1 MRTEWLDPFDREK
14 DLTGAVLRRRHEA
27 AYTFA
32 RDFVAE
38 GESYVVDVA
47 CGVGYGSR
55 ILSDAGA
62 YYVGLDRA
70 SDALR
75 KAERLRD
82 SPGTFMAAN
91 AIGGVPVESNCAD
104 LVLAFQ
110 IIEHIPPRVT
120 DRFLDELSRICKT
133 DGHIIFTTPNRRHRL
148 LPLQPPWNP
157 YHEREF
163 DRKGLAELL
172 NGRFS
177 DVSLLGLRA
186 VDDVE
191 KLELA
196 RVRQDPLEVYTR
208 PLRSLVPRSIRRWI
222 RRHSSMGT
230 RDDEEPDE
238 GMTADQVSVTQF
250 WVEEDSAG
258 EGLDLVAVCHP

>member
-1 MRTEWLDPFDREK
+1 MRTEWLDPFVQGK
-14 DLTGAVLRRRHEA
+14 DLTEVVLRRRHEA

-32 RDFVAE
+32 RDFVTG
-38 GESYVVDVA
+38 GESYVVDIA

-82 SPGTFMAAN
+82 GPGTFMAAD
-91 AIGGVPVESNCAD
+91 AIGGVPVESSCTD

-110 IIEHIPPRVT
+110 IIEHIPTGVT
-120 DRFLDELSRICKT
+120 DQFLDELSRICKS
-133 DGHIIFTTPNRRHRL
+133 DGHVIFTTPNRRHRL
-148 LPLQPPWNP
+148 LPFQPPWNP

-177 DVSLLGLRA
+177 EVSLLGLRA
-186 VDDVE
+186 VDEVE
-191 KLELA
+191 KVELA

-208 PLRSLVPRSIRRWI
+208 PLRSVVPRRIRRWI
-222 RRHSSMGT
+222 RRHSSRST
-230 RDDEEPDE
+230 RDDEEPGE
-238 GMTADQVSVTQF
+238 GMTADQVSVNQF

-258 EGLDLVAVCHP
+258 EGLDLVAVCQP

>member
-1 MRTEWLDPFDREK
+1 MRTEWLDPFDQEK

-32 RDFVAE
+32 RDFVAG
-38 GESYVVDVA
+38 GESYVVDIA
-47 CGVGYGSR
+47 CGVGYGGR
-55 ILSDAGA
+55 IVSDAGA
-62 YYVGLDRA
+62 YYAGLDRA

-82 SPGTFMAAN
+82 GPGTFIVADAV
-91 AIGGVPVESNCAD
+91 GGVPVGSDCAD

-110 IIEHIPPRVT
+110 IIEHIPPGVT
-120 DRFLDELSRICKT
+120 DRFLDELGRICKR

-148 LPLQPPWNP
+148 LPFQPPWNP

-172 NGRFS
+172 SGRYS
-177 DVSLLGLRA
+177 EVSILGLRA

-191 KLELA
+191 KVELA
-196 RVRQDPLEVYTR
+196 RVRPDPLEVYTR
-208 PLRSLVPRSIRRWI
+208 PLRCLIPRSVRRWM
-222 RRHSSMGT
+222 RSHFSMWT
-230 RDDEEPDE
+230 RDHEEPHG
-238 GMTADQVSVTQF
+238 GMSADQVSVTQF
-250 WVEEDSAG
+250 WVEGDPAG
-258 EGLDLVAVCHP
+258 EGLDLIAVCRP